1 MTQAD
6 VMLAHVKKTTEGV
19 WIAHE
24 LKEHLNEVGRLAGE
38 AARNFNS
45 ADWALLAGI
54 WHDLGKY
61 RPSFQGYIKQASG
74 YEPEAHIEQK
84 TNKIHSMAGAIY
96 AITQLQA
103 SGKLLAYLIAGHH
116 TGLPDWNT
124 SEAGESALSIRIN
137 KAMEEKHLEEALEN
151 SPGKEILQCNKP
163 RTKPLGGSEGLHL
176 WMRMLFSCLV
186 DADFLDTEAFMS
198 PEKTASRAK
207 YPSISELKTVFD
219 EYMQH
224 KIKMA
229 ATANTPVNK
238 IRADILHACRVAA
251 PSRPGLFSLTVPT
264 GGGKTLSAMA
274 FALNH
279 AIIHHK
285 RRIITALP
293 YTSIIEQT
301 ANQYRAIFGESV
313 LEHHSNLDSE
323 TETAKSRLACENW
336 DAPIIVTTNVQLL
349 ESLFAVRTSRC
360 RKLHNLANS
369 VIVLDEA
376 QLLPPN
382 FLQPVLDV
390 LRLLTQHYGV
400 TLVLSTATQ
409 PALESKIDTHGRT
422 TLRGLD
428 NAIEIIPDVSALYR
442 QLDRVEVIKPDD
454 LNVRSSWEDI
464 AQQLVQHE
472 SVLAI
477 VNTRKDCRTL
487 KDLMPAG
494 TIHLSG
500 LMCGEHRSNTIR
512 EIKTKLKEG
521 QVIRVISTQLVEA
534 GVDLDF
540 PVVYRALA
548 GLDSIAQA
556 AGRCNREGKL
566 EKGKVVVFVPPQPPP
581 KGMLLF
587 GEQATRNVWHGHTGN
602 LLSHELYPHYFQ
614 QYFGSADPDEFHIIP
629 LLTTDAQD
637 GIVQFRSAADK
648 FRMIDDRGTWQIFVP
663 YDDDGQKYIDM
674 LKAGV
679 LERYLLRKLQ
689 RYCVTIYDHEFNKL
703 KNIGAIEM
711 IQQDMWAV
719 CVTNAYDPVLGL
731 LVADDL
737 YSSSPSHTVM

>member
-1 MTQAD
+1 MNQAES
-6 VMLAHVKKTTEGV
+6 MLAHVKQSENGE
-19 WIAHE
+19 WIIHE
-24 LKEHLNEVGRLAGE
+24 LEEHLSEVARISGE
-38 AARNFNS
+38 AAFNFNS
-45 ADWALLAGI
+45 ADWAKLAGI

-61 RPSFQGYIKQASG
+61 RPSFQCYIKNASG
-74 YEPEAHIEQK
+74 YDPEAHIEQK

-96 AITQLQA
+96 AINQLQA
-103 SGKLLAYLIAGHH
+103 SGQLLAYLIAGHH

-124 SEAGESALSIRIN
+124 SEAGDSALSIRLQ
-137 KAMEEKHLEEALEN
+137 KAQEEKHLEQALDN
-151 SPGKEILQCNKP
+151 SPGQAILACNKP
-163 RTKPLGGSEGLHL
+163 NTKPLGGSEGLHL

-198 PEKTASRAK
+198 PEKTANRAK
-207 YPSISELKTVFD
+207 YPGIAELKTLFD
-219 EYMQH
+219 AYMAG
-224 KIKMA
+224 KV
-229 ATANTPVNK
+229 ATNNCNPINK
-238 IRADILHACRVAA
+238 IRANILQACRAA
-251 PSRPGLFSLTVPT
+251 ALSRPGLFSLTVPT

-274 FALNH
+274 FALDH
-279 AIIHHK
+279 ALRFDK
-285 RRIITALP
+285 RRVIVAIP

-301 ANQYRAIFGESV
+301 ANQYRDIFGEAV

-323 TETAKSRLACENW
+323 TENAKSRLACENW

-349 ESLFAVRTSRC
+349 ESLFAARTSRC

-390 LRLLTQHYGV
+390 LRLLTEFYGV

-409 PALESKIDTHGRT
+409 PALASKIDAHGRT
-422 TLRGLD
+422 ILRGLD
-428 NAIEIIPDVSALYR
+428 NALEIIPDVSALYR
-442 QLDRVEVIKPDD
+442 QLNRVDVIKPDD
-454 LNVRSSWEDI
+454 LNIRSSWEEI
-464 AQQLVQHE
+464 AQQLMQHE

-477 VNTRKDCRTL
+477 VNTRKDCRALT
-487 KDLMPAG
+487 DLMPAD

-500 LMCGEHRSNTIR
+500 LMCGEHRSNTIQ
-512 EIKTKLKEG
+512 EIKDKLKAG
-521 QVIRVISTQLVEA
+521 QPIRVISTQLVEA

-566 EKGKVVVFVPPQPPP
+566 DKGRVVVFVPPQPPP
-581 KGMLLF
+581 KGMILF
-587 GEQATRNVWHGHTGN
+587 GEQATRSVWHGYAGN
-602 LLSHELYPHYFQ
+602 LLSHELYQSYFQ
-614 QYFGSADPDEFHIIP
+614 QYFGSADPDEFGVMP
-629 LLTTDAQD
+629 LLTKDARD
-637 GIVQFRSAADK
+637 GVVQFRSAANK
-648 FRMIDDRGTWQIFVP
+648 FRMIDDKGIWQIFVP
-663 YDDDGQKYIDM
+663 YDEDGQKYIGM

-689 RYCVTIYDHEFNKL
+689 RYCVTIYENDFNKL
-703 KNIGAIEM
+703 KKIRAIEM
-711 IQQDMWAV
+711 VQPEMWAV
-719 CVTNAYDPVLGL
+719 CIPYAYDPVRGL

-737 YSSSPSHTVM
+737 YSISPEYTVM